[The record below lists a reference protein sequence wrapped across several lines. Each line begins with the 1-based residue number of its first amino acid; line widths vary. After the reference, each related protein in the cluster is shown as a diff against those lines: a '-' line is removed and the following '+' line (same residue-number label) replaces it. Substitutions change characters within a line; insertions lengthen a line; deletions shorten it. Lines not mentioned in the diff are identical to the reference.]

1 MTFAIKRIAIIGAGP
16 SGVTA
21 AKFLLSAGF
30 AHIDIYEQRHKTGGV
45 WNYTPQI
52 AKQLRKVPL
61 VDPNVIEEPLYGAQK
76 QSAKTNGSRTNGVT
90 LTNGHTSASN
100 GVKNEDTTTRH
111 LKNGATTNGTNKEHQ
126 NGTIRDEDSAED
138 EDGDLPVFISPM
150 YDLLE
155 TNIPIE
161 LMAFH
166 DRPLAEHLP
175 LFPKHEDV
183 NKYIQ
188 EYAEDTEHLIIF
200 STQVIDVHKEHDE
213 WHVKSKSLISNDETT
228 KKYDA
233 VVISNGHYSIEYI
246 PAVEGIREWQ
256 DRWPERIK
264 HSKHYRK
271 PEDYKNMVSRATI

>member
-30 AHIDIYEQRHKTGGV
+30 AHIDIYEQRSKTGGV

-52 AKQLRKVPL
+52 AKQLRRVPL
-61 VDPNVIEEPLYGAQK
+61 VDPNVIEEPLYSAQK
-76 QSAKTNGSRTNGVT
+76 QSAKTNGSRTNGVK

-100 GVKNEDTTTRH
+100 GVKHEETTSRH
-111 LKNGATTNGTNKEHQ
+111 LENSVVTNGENKEHQ
-126 NGTIRDEDSAED
+126 NDVVEDEDSARNGD
-138 EDGDLPVFISPM
+138 VDLPIFISPM

-155 TNIPIE
+155 TNIPVE

-166 DRPLAEHLP
+166 NRPLAEHLP

-188 EYAEDTEHLIIF
+188 EYGEDVEHIISF
-200 STQVIDVHKEHDE
+200 STQVVDVRKEHDE
-213 WHVKSKSLISNDETT
+213 WYVKSKSLISNDETT
-228 KKYDA
+228 KKYNA
-233 VVISNGHYSIEYI
+233 VVISNGHYSVEYI
-246 PAVEGIREWQ
+246 PAVEGIQEWQ
-256 DRWPERIK
+256 ERWPERIK
-264 HSKHYRK
+264 HSKHFRK
-271 PEDYKNMVSRATI
+271 PEDYKNMVS